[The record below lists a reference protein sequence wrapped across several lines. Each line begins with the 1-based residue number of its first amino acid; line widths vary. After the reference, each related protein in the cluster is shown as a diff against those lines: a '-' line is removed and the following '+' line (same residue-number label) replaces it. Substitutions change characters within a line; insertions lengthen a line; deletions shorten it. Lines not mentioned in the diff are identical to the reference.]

1 MNTIT
6 NFTSYIYK
14 VCKVREYPNLPAA
27 SPPAYV
33 ASILLGLAGFLIYF
47 LGELPVEINLRY
59 SSLAMSACAVLIL
72 LLHLVHPNAARW
84 SIGPITTLLVF
95 LLAYLWQSP
104 MLLFFA
110 VISILLSAIFVNI
123 PAILLTAALQTLFII
138 NFPISP
144 EPENALLLMAIW
156 LFALTTGGGY
166 FFIDGLLTRTVQDY
180 HRFQDLLSQSRDQQ
194 QRLSMALNDLEHANR
209 QLSLLYDKNI
219 ALRKT
224 AEEATEAKSNY
235 IAKVSHEIRTPLNM
249 ILGVTESIIENQ
261 DAYEND
267 LPLDLVDD
275 IKVIRRN
282 SEHLLS
288 LVNDVLDITRAEAS
302 RMILRKEWVNM
313 AQEIEKSIE
322 IVRPLAMKKRIAL
335 EFMNNL
341 HPPQIYCDRTR
352 IRQVILNLLSNAVR
366 YTNQGKVSVH
376 IGVDR
381 NWLTVAVRDTG
392 PGIENDD
399 LEKIFEPF
407 YRGIASAKEGTIGT
421 GLGLSV
427 CRQLV
432 DLHGGKIWLESQPGK
447 GSSFFFHLP
456 VTNDIELDASPVR
469 YINQEWVWVER
480 KRERSYNFQKPGK
493 KRVIVF
499 GYDELLHASQSVLD
513 HQVEIIPVDTIDTLE
528 REASET
534 PAHMVVINASQT
546 KDLLLTM
553 QKAARLVEDTPII
566 GSVFNAAKNKI
577 RQTGAFDYVQKPFSN
592 QQLRQ
597 AVERVDPY
605 PRKILVVDDN
615 PEMQRLI
622 VRILSMDHETTQ
634 YLLADNGGMALEV
647 ARRRRPDLIL
657 LDLAL
662 PEMDGWQ
669 VLQAVKEDPAT
680 QDIPIILVSAHDI
693 NEGPPRSEVI
703 ILMNDGGTSLEQFHN
718 LMETGIVN

>member
-33 ASILLGLAGFLIYF
+33 ASILLGLASFLIYF
-47 LGELPVEINLRY
+47 LGGLPVELNLRY
-59 SSLAMSACAVLIL
+59 SSLAMSACAVFIL

-84 SIGPITTLLVF
+84 SIGPATTLLVF
-95 LLAYLWQSP
+95 FLAYLWQNP
-104 MLLFFA
+104 ALLFFA
-110 VISILLSAIFVNI
+110 VIPILLSAVFVNI
-123 PAILLTAALQTLFII
+123 PAILLIAALQTLFII
-138 NFPISP
+138 NFPVSP
-144 EPENALLLMAIW
+144 EPERGLLLMAIW
-156 LFALTTGGGY
+156 LFALTIGGGY
-166 FFIDGLLTRTVQDY
+166 YFIDSLLTRTAQDY

-194 QRLSMALNDLEHANR
+194 QRLSMVLDDLAHANR

-261 DAYEND
+261 DSYEND

-288 LVNDVLDITRAEAS
+288 LVNDVLDLTRAETS
-302 RMILRKEWVNM
+302 RMILRKEWVDM

-322 IVRPLAMKKRIAL
+322 IVQPLAVKKHIGL

-376 IGVDR
+376 MGVDR

-432 DLHGGKIWLESQPGK
+432 DLHGGKIWLESQLGK
-447 GSSFFFHLP
+447 GSSFFFRLP
-456 VTNDIELDASPVR
+456 VTQDIELDASPVR
-469 YINQEWVWVER
+469 YINPEWVWVER
-480 KRERSYNFQKPGK
+480 KRSYNFQKPGK
-493 KRVIVF
+493 KRVIVY
-499 GYDELLHASQSVLD
+499 GYDEQLHASQSALD
-513 HQVEIIPVDTIDTLE
+513 NQVEIIPVDTIDTLE

-534 PAHMVVINASQT
+534 PAHMVIINASQA
-546 KDLLLTM
+546 KDLLPAM

-566 GSVFNAAKNKI
+566 GSAFNASQNKI

-592 QQLRQ
+592 QRLRQ
-597 AVERVDPY
+597 AVERVEPY

-622 VRILSMDHETTQ
+622 VRILSTDRETTQ
-634 YLLADNGGMALEV
+634 YLLADNGVMALEV
-647 ARRRRPDLIL
+647 VRRRRPDLIL

-669 VLQAVKEDPAT
+669 VLQAVKEDPAI
-680 QDIPIILVSAHDI
+680 QDIPVILVSAHDV
-693 NEGPPRSEVI
+693 NEGPPRSEVV
-703 ILMNDGGTSLEQFHN
+703 ILMNDGGISLEQFHN